1 MSVSLSLNLTEY
13 EAQNFAQLIKRLA
26 RRDLGPTDLNLVT
39 GNEVNGA
46 EEALLKLRDALETAG
61 FSPR

>member
-1 MSVSLSLNLTEY
+1 MSISLSLDLTEY

-26 RRDLGPTDLNLVT
+26 RRDIGPTDLNLVT
-39 GNEVNGA
+39 RDEANGA
-46 EEALLKLRDALETAG
+46 EDALLKLRDALEAAG